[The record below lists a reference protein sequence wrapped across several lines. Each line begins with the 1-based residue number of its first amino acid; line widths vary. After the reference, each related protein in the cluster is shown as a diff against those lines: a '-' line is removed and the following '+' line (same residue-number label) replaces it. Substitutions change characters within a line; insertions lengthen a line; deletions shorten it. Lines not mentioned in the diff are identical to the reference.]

1 MTLPHM
7 HVVNDKSVVGI
18 SYVLKGKAGEVLDK
32 SSGSDPFV
40 FLMGA
45 EAIVPGLEKALLGKT
60 EGDAFSVSLNP
71 EEAYGQPQKELIGK
85 VPRGQF
91 PTDVEIISGMRFQG
105 EVADGIRIFTIREI
119 EGDTI
124 TIDANHELAGRSLH
138 FEVIVETIRPATPEE
153 ISHRHVHRG
162 DECDHGHDH

>member
-1 MTLPHM
+1 M
-7 HVVNDKSVVGI
+7 HVIDGNSVVGI
-18 SYVLKGKAGEVLDK
+18 SYVLKGEAGEVLDK

-40 FLMGA
+40 FLMGV

-60 EGDAFSVSLNP
+60 VGNAFSVSLNP
-71 EEAYGQPQKELIGK
+71 EEAYGQPHQDLVGH
-85 VPRGQF
+85 VPRSQF
-91 PTDVEIISGMRFQG
+91 PSDLEITRGMRFQC
-105 EVADGIRIFTIREI
+105 EVAGGIRMVAIREI

-138 FEVIVETIRPATPEE
+138 FDINVESVRSATAQE
-153 ISHRHVHRG
+153 ISHRHVHHG